1 MRHGADVVTKDQH
14 ISLVALWAEWHHRGK
29 LSARVSM
36 CYFVSINCDAFSHC
50 AQKYNGPLFRFLHI
64 FGVLLIGQIEAM
76 DDEGL
81 VVTDLGLSDERQSE
95 LSIRAQ
101 GFVSLVENSR
111 GRRNTSQC
119 EAVLEEWIVF
129 VVTVKLV
136 KPAFL
141 RPQRCRRG
149 RDWVESR
156 VEDCAALKTVYLQEH
171 DNVISFGFRV

>member
-29 LSARVSM
+29 LSARASM

-81 VVTDLGLSDERQSE
+81 VVTDVGLSDERQSE

-111 GRRNTSQC
+111 GRRNTSPTNAKQFLKSGSFLSSPSNLSSQPFSDHSD
-119 EAVLEEWIVF
+119 ADVG
-129 VVTVKLV
+129 VTGLNHV
-136 KPAFL
+136 
-141 RPQRCRRG
+141 
-149 RDWVESR
+149 
-156 VEDCAALKTVYLQEH
+156 LKTAQL
-171 DNVISFGFRV
+171 